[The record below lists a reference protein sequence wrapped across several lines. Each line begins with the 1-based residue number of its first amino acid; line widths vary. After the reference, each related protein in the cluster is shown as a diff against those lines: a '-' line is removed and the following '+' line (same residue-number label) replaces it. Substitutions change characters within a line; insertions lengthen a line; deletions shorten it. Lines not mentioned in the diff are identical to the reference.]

1 MKSRIILA
9 SAALLGLAA
18 CGGGDEADNKAM
30 DNMSMPANDM
40 AMNDMMPADGAMA
53 RNGQEYA
60 MMAAA
65 SDMYEIES
73 AKLAMEKSENEEID
87 ALAEMIITDH
97 EKSTADLKTAAGEAE
112 PAITVMPEMN
122 AEQQSMM
129 QALRSANGAQ
139 FDQTYLEQQVTAHEK
154 ALAMVRD
161 YAANGEVPALQQ
173 HASTVAGPIQQHLDK
188 ARELQQ
194 QQMQ

>member
-1 MKSRIILA
+1 MTPTSKLLA
-9 SAALLGLAA
+9 LTSAAALALIA
-18 CGGGDEADNKAM
+18 CTKPADAPVNDMAM
-30 DNMSMPANDM
+30 NDPAMNDM

-97 EKSTADLKTAAGEAE
+97 EKSTADLKTAAAGAE
-112 PAITVMPEMN
+112 PAITVIRLLK
-122 AEQQSMM
+122 S
-129 QALRSANGAQ
+129 
-139 FDQTYLEQQVTAHEK
+139 
-154 ALAMVRD
+154 
-161 YAANGEVPALQQ
+161 
-173 HASTVAGPIQQHLDK
+173 
-188 ARELQQ
+188 
-194 QQMQ
+194 